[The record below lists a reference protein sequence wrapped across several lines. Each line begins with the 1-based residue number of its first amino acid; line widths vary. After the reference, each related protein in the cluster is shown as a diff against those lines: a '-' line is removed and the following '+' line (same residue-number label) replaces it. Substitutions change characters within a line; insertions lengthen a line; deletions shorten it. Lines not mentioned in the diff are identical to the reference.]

1 MGCASSKSLSSDPA
15 AFPADAFVIR
25 IDRAVRVP
33 WLDVGSPSDPYVRV
47 SSAQRVFGRTP
58 VKVNTSEPEW
68 LHVMDVT
75 GVRLDGEV
83 SFDVWDR
90 DIVSFNDRI
99 GFVRISTRDLI
110 KRPSAVLLVN
120 RPGGSADFVT
130 SNYLPTELHVTIV
143 KTPVGWPQPVDSV
156 QDAAKFAKHCLI
168 ITRGTRGDVQPYCAL
183 ARGLANQRNWM
194 VTICTELRY
203 KGVVLSMNQGLE
215 RGTIRFRPSGGDTHT
230 RIDKPLAKWAMK
242 HESELMQ
249 LAMLARSEREF
260 FMSEPAMY
268 YWCQQL
274 QPDCLVYGFTM
285 VNIAMILSEVFK
297 IPCCGFVLQPTSLP
311 SKAYPPVAAIDSH
324 LVAYIDN
331 LEASVSNHSFLQKFK
346 RWMEDDPIWRPLSA
360 MRERRGLRPFTG
372 VKSETFAQLYA
383 NNAPI
388 VIPINEVAF
397 GGRPQD
403 WPQSI
408 QMTDFIFLQGE
419 GVVPK
424 LSAEVVAFIERAKQA
439 NEPVVV
445 MTFSS
450 MPVSR
455 RTIVQSALAI
465 TAECKSRPRVIA
477 LSGAKIR
484 DPLGATSKPLEQAV
498 REGKVLELE
507 GAPFGLLF
515 AHVDAAVIHGG
526 LGTTGDAMRAGI
538 PTSVAGT
545 LLMDQRF
552 WGKQCEQLGVG
563 GKMVHIAHWRRE
575 CVSVVD
581 ELLLNGERKQK
592 ATELAERMRP
602 KPPLDGGV
610 TENVNAVV
618 AALATAKHIN
628 TEADAR
634 ETASTATATTTTEAD
649 DILQFAAPLE
659 ARRSS
664 AEKRFSLAPTAALT
678 DVPSDDKDEFLW

>member
-1 MGCASSKSLSSDPA
+1 MGCTSSKSLSSDPA

-25 IDRAVRVP
+25 IDRAMRVP
-33 WLDVGSPSDPYVRV
+33 SLDVGSPSDPYVRV
-47 SSAQRVFGRTP
+47 SSSQRVFGRTP
-58 VKVNTSEPEW
+58 VKVNTANPEW
-68 LHVMDVT
+68 MHVMDIT

-83 SFDVWDR
+83 SFDLWDR

-143 KTPVGWPQPVDSV
+143 KTPVGWPQPIESEKNPT
-156 QDAAKFAKHCLI
+156 KFAKHCLI

-203 KGVVLSMNQGLE
+203 KSVVLGMNNGLE
-215 RGTIRFRPSGGDTHT
+215 QGTIRFRPSGGDTHT
-230 RIDKPLAKWAMK
+230 RIDKPIAKWAMK

-268 YWCQQL
+268 YWCDQL
-274 QPDCLVYGFTM
+274 KPDYLVYGFTM
-285 VNIAMILSEVFK
+285 VNIAMILSEVFH

-311 SKAYPPVAAIDSH
+311 SKAYPPVATIDSH
-324 LVAYIDN
+324 LISYIDG
-331 LEASVSNHSFLQKFK
+331 LEASVSNHGFLQKFK

-372 VKSETFAQLYA
+372 AKSETFSQLYA

-403 WPQSI
+403 WPKSI

-424 LSAEVVAFIERAKQA
+424 LSEVVVKFIESAKLA

-465 TAECKSRPRVIA
+465 TTECKSQPRVIA

-484 DPLGATSKPLEQAV
+484 DSLGASAAISKQLEQAV
-498 REGKVLELE
+498 QEGKVLELE

-515 AHVDAAVIHGG
+515 SHVDAAVIHGG

-552 WGKQCEQLGVG
+552 WGKQCEKLGVG
-563 GKMVHIAHWRRE
+563 GKMVHIAHWRKE

-581 ELLLNGERKQK
+581 ELLLNGERKLK
-592 ATELAERMRP
+592 AKELAERMQP

-618 AALATAKHIN
+618 AALATAKPIN
-628 TEADAR
+628 TKADLDK
-634 ETASTATATTTTEAD
+634 TSATVTTEVD
-649 DILQFAAPLE
+649 DILQFATPLQ
-659 ARRSS
+659 ARNSVDR
-664 AEKRFSLAPTAALT
+664 RFSLAPIGAQI
-678 DVPSDDKDEFLW
+678 DVPSDDSDEFLL